1 MYLDAA
7 VVNYIQD
14 IASSFPDIEKILLF
28 GSRIRGDHRQTS
40 DIDLAVYSSSD
51 LSEFIYAL
59 ETKVPTLLEFDVTAM
74 NQAEDAFFKT
84 NAEKEGQIIYER
96 PRL

>member
-1 MYLDAA
+1 MYLDTA
-7 VVNYIQD
+7 VVNHIQD

-40 DIDLAVYSSSD
+40 DIDLAVYTSSD

-59 ETKVPTLLEFDVTAM
+59 ETKVPTLLKFDVTAM
-74 NQAEDAFFKT
+74 NQVEDAFF
-84 NAEKEGQIIYER
+84 
-96 PRL
+96 

>member
-7 VVNYIQD
+7 VVNHIQD

-40 DIDLAVYSSSD
+40 DIDLAVYTSSD

-59 ETKVPTLLEFDVTAM
+59 ETKVPTLLKFDVTAM
-74 NQAEDAFFKT
+74 NQVEDAFFKA